1 MISGSWFDDGW
12 PCHYRLK
19 VCGEEKKKRN
29 NEEVVKEAR
38 RSTWAA
44 AMYKHLIWGQQV
56 AMITLLC
63 LLLLPHPRENN
74 GSRSFD
80 RSLGSCFLCCSSSLS
95 MSCTTQPSTPEGKTH
110 TEGEKSL
117 MSDQIKLQ
125 QHKQYIMP
133 PKSLN
138 PIILPYLSLVLDF
151 SSSIPRN
158 AGSINKSKCNLCLEY
173 QHYIWNED
181 YRSRRIGWS
190 TWCCPITS
198 QQLKL
203 GSRILYDTNSGAWIN
218 WRF

>member
-1 MISGSWFDDGW
+1 MALSLSSKSLWRG
-12 PCHYRLK
+12 K
-19 VCGEEKKKRN
+19 EKKKETTKKSSR
-29 NEEVVKEAR
+29 KPGGAQ
-38 RSTWAA
+38 A

-63 LLLLPHPRENN
+63 LLPLPHPRKNN

-80 RSLGSCFLCCSSSLS
+80 RSLGSFFLCCSSSLS

-125 QHKQYIMP
+125 QHKQYIMLP
-133 PKSLN
+133 QSLN

-158 AGSINKSKCNLCLEY
+158 AGSINKLKVQFVFRIPTLYLKWELSILPYRLE
-173 QHYIWNED
+173 HLMLPD
-181 YRSRRIGWS
+181 YKS
-190 TWCCPITS
+190 TT
-198 QQLKL
+198 K
-203 GSRILYDTNSGAWIN
+203 AWI
-218 WRF
+218 